1 MLYSKTSAR
10 GNREQ
15 EFVFSNHMSASIE
28 HFRRLWKF
36 LLTLR
41 LHTSPKETT
50 VTVSSEFYKKNP
62 VFGV

>member
-36 LLTLR
+36 LLDFE
-41 LHTSPKETT
+41 TSHFPKGDH
-50 VTVSSEFYKKNP
+50 SHSLF
-62 VFGV
+62 